1 MAYATVDQLR
11 RYIQQ
16 APDGSDED
24 VRLAEILDRAS
35 AIVDLVVGYTF
46 DTATV
51 GARVVYGDGT
61 SYLPLPPFETGTVT
75 TVTSISSVTVPNFV
89 VEGNSLRAVDSQGIK
104 PSYPRT
110 YHRHAWYTGY
120 EDDVTNGHVVLF
132 GGGRV
137 TTAWRAGV
145 PYTVSAAWGEGSTL
159 NPAVVEAT
167 LEIAAAIYKEKDAGF
182 ATVIGVGDGA
192 TGGAV
197 NIRNALPLKAKTILE
212 ALARDTSG
220 AGVY

>member
-51 GARVVYGDGT
+51 GTRVVYGDGT

-75 TVTSISSVTVPNFV
+75 TVTSISSVTVPNYV

-145 PYTVSAAWGEGSTL
+145 PYTVSAAWGSASI

-167 LEIAAAIYKEKDAGF
+167 LEIAADIYKTKDAGF
-182 ATVIGVGDGA
+182 ATVIGVEGA
-192 TGGAV
+192 GAV
-197 NIRNALPLKAKTILE
+197 NIRNALPLKAKTILD
-212 ALARDTSG
+212 ALTLDTSG